1 MSADADLRPF
11 HLAIP
16 VDDLVRCRRFYGEV
30 MGCSEGRSSERWVD
44 FNFWGHQLVIHEV
57 GRRSGDAGRN
67 PVDGESVPVPHFG
80 IVLARDAWNAL
91 RDRLVSAGV
100 QFEIE
105 PTVRFEGEVG
115 EQATMFFYDP
125 AGNAL
130 EFKSMRDLDAL
141 FAR

>member
-1 MSADADLRPF
+1 MSEAALRPF

-16 VDDLVRCRRFYGEV
+16 VDDLASCRRFYGEV
-30 MGCSEGRSSERWVD
+30 MGCEEGRSSERWVD

-57 GRRSGDAGRN
+57 GARTSDAGRN
-67 PVDGESVPVPHFG
+67 PVDGERVPVPHFG
-80 IVLARDAWNAL
+80 VVLEREAWNEL
-91 RDRLVSAGV
+91 RDRLVAAGV
-100 QFEIE
+100 TFEIE

-130 EFKSMRDLDAL
+130 EFKSMRDLGAL
-141 FAR
+141 FAK